1 MRIAFT
7 ALNPNSLLPRN
18 PLLRALLLAIGVLI
32 LFGLLA
38 FGLIAG
44 LALLA
49 FGAVALLIRRL
60 LPRKDSRVDA
70 RGVGAGG
77 VIEGEF
83 RIVDS
88 NSHTSPPR
96 AKIG

>member
-1 MRIAFT
+1 MRVVFSS
-7 ALNPNSLLPRN
+7 LNPNALLPRN
-18 PLLRALLLAIGVLI
+18 PLLRALLLVAGALI

-49 FGAVALLIRRL
+49 FGAVVSLVRKL
-60 LPRKDSRVDA
+60 LPRKDSRASAQGPD
-70 RGVGAGG
+70 G

-83 RIVDS
+83 RVVDPAPGQS
-88 NSHTSPPR
+88 LPR

>member
-1 MRIAFT
+1 MRIAFST
-7 ALNPNSLLPRN
+7 LHPNALLPRN
-18 PLLRALLLAIGVLI
+18 SLLRALLLAVGTLI

-49 FGAVALLIRRL
+49 CGAVTLLVRKL
-60 LPRKDSRVDA
+60 LPRNGARTGA
-70 RGVGAGG
+70 RGAGAGG

-83 RIVDS
+83 RVVDPAP
-88 NSHTSPPR
+88 SPSLPR